1 MEKEWCLE
9 SRQERKLDARK
20 IKKRKKRELSDFLVI
35 RQLSYEII
43 CNFIS

>member
-1 MEKEWCLE
+1 M
-9 SRQERKLDARK
+9 DARK
-20 IKKRKKRELSDFLVI
+20 IKKCKKRELSDFLVI

>member
-1 MEKEWCLE
+1 
-9 SRQERKLDARK
+9 LDARTIK
-20 IKKRKKRELSDFLVI
+20 KKRKKRELSDFLVI

>member
-1 MEKEWCLE
+1 M
-9 SRQERKLDARK
+9 DARK

>member
-1 MEKEWCLE
+1 M
-9 SRQERKLDARK
+9 DARK
-20 IKKRKKRELSDFLVI
+20 IKKRIKRELSDFLVI